1 LNRAAREILKVKT
14 DTWLGSP
21 LRRVLGAPFRRTIRS
36 FLKGIREGAES
47 IEKEMTLSL
56 QNDTL
61 YLRVSL
67 TTLRD
72 PAGET
77 EGYIIA
83 FDNITHIVRGERLA
97 TWREIAKRLTHEIK
111 NPLTPIMLSAE
122 RLRRRLLPKAEGR
135 EREVLDET
143 TSVILS
149 SSKDITEMV
158 NELTKFTH
166 TSSSVRTVEDL
177 NAIIEE
183 TVAVYRNLYPD
194 ISFPFSGEPVP
205 RFRMDKDK
213 IKRALINLIANSI
226 RAMDSGRGAISL
238 RTRYDRGRGAVWIEL
253 ADTGPGIKDEDK
265 ARVFDPYFTR
275 NPDGTGLGL
284 AIVNSIIVEHG
295 GRISAEDNSPRGAK
309 MVIELPVFEV

>member
-1 LNRAAREILKVKT
+1 
-14 DTWLGSP
+14 
-21 LRRVLGAPFRRTIRS
+21 
-36 FLKGIREGAES
+36 
-47 IEKEMTLSL
+47 MTLSL

-61 YLRVSL
+61 YLRASL

-72 PAGET
+72 PAGVT
-77 EGYIIA
+77 EGYIIT
-83 FDNITHIVRGERLA
+83 FDNITHIVRAEKLA

-111 NPLTPIMLSAE
+111 NPLTPIKLSAE

-149 SSKDITEMV
+149 ASNDITEMV
-158 NELTKFTH
+158 NELTKFTN
-166 TSSSVRTVEDL
+166 TESSVRTVEDV

-183 TVAVYRNLYPD
+183 TVAIYRNLFSD
-194 ISFPFSGEPVP
+194 IAFQFHGEPVP

-213 IKRALINLIANSI
+213 IKRALINLITNSI
-226 RAMDSGRGAISL
+226 KAIDSAQGTISL
-238 RTRYDRGRGAVWIEL
+238 LTRYDKGRGAVWIEL
-253 ADTGPGIKDEDK
+253 ADTGPGIRDEDK

-295 GRISAEDNSPRGAK
+295 GRINVEDNLPRGTK
-309 MVIELPVFEV
+309 MVIELPIFEA